1 MIAAQT
7 ARAEA
12 GEPARIVMKLNNL
25 VDEVVIGALYDASR
39 AGVRIDIVVR
49 SICAL
54 RPGVRGMSDRIRV
67 NSILGRF
74 LEHSRIY
81 RFGDGED
88 DEIWIGSPDMMH
100 RNLDRRVEV
109 LVRVDD
115 PGHRARLQGLLERA
129 VADPTAWNLR
139 ADGTWARRRGDP
151 DLTLQRTLMRRAA
164 LGMTDP

>member
-1 MIAAQT
+1 
-7 ARAEA
+7 
-12 GEPARIVMKLNNL
+12 
-25 VDEVVIGALYDASR
+25 
-39 AGVRIDIVVR
+39 
-49 SICAL
+49 
-54 RPGVRGMSDRIRV
+54 MSDRIRV

-115 PGHRARLQGLLERA
+115 PGHRARLRGLVERA

-151 DLTLQRTLMRRAA
+151 ALTLQRTLMRRAA